1 MEEEKKEILVSKQVL
16 TSDQIDYLV
25 AFLLG
30 LATIFGALSAYYATL
45 WGGNQS
51 QFYVKGIITMS
62 ESGTN
67 YLEALHDY
75 NSLEMTDFKDDFL
88 EGQWREA
95 IKNKEYDQATYF
107 ESQMSP
113 ELEKIYKAS
122 DDSAEIAAAEYGEA
136 LEIKTEDL
144 NSRMD
149 SAIIQNQIAK
159 KTVVQGDQANAN
171 GDRFTFVTV
180 LFTIVLFFGG
190 MAAVTRQL
198 KLKTIYLGIS
208 AVMFIASVI
217 HMFTIPFP

>member
-1 MEEEKKEILVSKQVL
+1 MEEEKKDISVSKPTLTPDQV
-16 TSDQIDYLV
+16 DYLI

-62 ESGTN
+62 QSGTN

-95 IKNKEYDQATYF
+95 IKNKEYEQAAYF
-107 ESQMSP
+107 ESQMSA

-136 LEIKTEDL
+136 LEIKTDDL

-149 SAIIQNQIAK
+149 SAIIQNEIAK
-159 KTVVQGDQANAN
+159 KTVVQGDQANTN
-171 GDRFTFVTV
+171 GDKFTFVTV

-208 AVMFIASVI
+208 IVMFIGSVI

>member
-1 MEEEKKEILVSKQVL
+1 MEEEKKEISVSKPTLTPEQV
-16 TSDQIDYLV
+16 DYLV

-62 ESGTN
+62 QSGTN

-75 NSLEMTDFKDDFL
+75 NSLEMTDFKDNFL
-88 EGQWREA
+88 EGQWKEA
-95 IKNKEYDQATYF
+95 VKNKEYEQAEYF
-107 ESQMSP
+107 ESKMSP
-113 ELEKIYKAS
+113 ELEKIYKIS
-122 DDSAEIAAAEYGEA
+122 DDSAEIAAAEYDEA
-136 LEIKTEDL
+136 LELKVEDL
-144 NSRMD
+144 NTRMD
-149 SAIIQNQIAK
+149 SAIIQNEIAK

-208 AVMFIASVI
+208 SAMFIGSVI